1 MKNTNN
7 TEKYLNLSIRIDNND
22 ELIVLNDSKRVNKKI
37 YIEKINCEKELFIIE
52 NYGEIEDKPQKFLI
66 LNKLYGN
73 FSLKYYDSIKDLNFE
88 NLDEKNDTEISD
100 QILFLEGLVS
110 IYKLK
115 CITPTAFHFQIFSE
129 LDIPDRLM
137 VGKSIKTYFPKGY
150 NYSGMNIELNCED
163 INYEYKLHLEILDSE
178 PGLNRTLNIFFHWQG
193 KYEIISLLE
202 PNNTYDEIF
211 YASEPNKNFGFS
223 TPYEILLEYYLSS
236 NNLYTNLVEGRKKIE
251 NKDSPFYALKI
262 RKDFSYDYISFELTS
277 EKVIYGQ
284 YELKLLN
291 INENTQKESNKLM
304 VGFPSISFP
313 SSSSIN
319 LKFSNPYNKFD
330 QIADIISPANNFYLL
345 FQFGVIHNP
354 VYINIEYIYNDKI
367 INLSPIKSEIITPQ
381 KEYEICSYDKNYI
394 IKDKM
399 VFNINK
405 CNNLVNY
412 TLINYYENKNN
423 ILKET
428 QIINAHQEFSIDNFY
443 YKSEMILKRES
454 EEEIN
459 DTIIYPADY
468 YNKGD
473 ILLNYFLIESS
484 TLKELVF
491 TTDFNINY
499 KNDSDI
505 TLAWKKY
512 AYREVNNKTIDIP
525 TNYSIY
531 ILPKNSIVNTI
542 CQLHLIPS
550 NKSIINKTETKI
562 ELIKGEYKI
571 AIIATIIDEEM
582 PFEIMY
588 NILEINIKKS
598 ANITLI
604 ILLSLLGMIIIMI
617 ILLFAFRKKLKLFC
631 KRKKFRDPDLDN
643 LPKGSAISDYFTE
656 EEDDEKNETN
666 FSEQLIKI
674 MNKK

>member
-1 MKNTNN
+1 M
-7 TEKYLNLSIRIDNND
+7 
-22 ELIVLNDSKRVNKKI
+22 
-37 YIEKINCEKELFIIE
+37 
-52 NYGEIEDKPQKFLI
+52 
-66 LNKLYGN
+66 
-73 FSLKYYDSIKDLNFE
+73 
-88 NLDEKNDTEISD
+88 
-100 QILFLEGLVS
+100 
-110 IYKLK
+110 
-115 CITPTAFHFQIFSE
+115 
-129 LDIPDRLM
+129 
-137 VGKSIKTYFPKGY
+137 
-150 NYSGMNIELNCED
+150 
-163 INYEYKLHLEILDSE
+163 
-178 PGLNRTLNIFFHWQG
+178 
-193 KYEIISLLE
+193 
-202 PNNTYDEIF
+202 
-211 YASEPNKNFGFS
+211 
-223 TPYEILLEYYLSS
+223 
-236 NNLYTNLVEGRKKIE
+236 
-251 NKDSPFYALKI
+251 
-262 RKDFSYDYISFELTS
+262 
-277 EKVIYGQ
+277 
-284 YELKLLN
+284 
-291 INENTQKESNKLM
+291 
-304 VGFPSISFP
+304 
-313 SSSSIN
+313 
-319 LKFSNPYNKFD
+319 
-330 QIADIISPANNFYLL
+330 
-345 FQFGVIHNP
+345 
-354 VYINIEYIYNDKI
+354 
-367 INLSPIKSEIITPQ
+367 SPIKSEIITPQ
-381 KEYEICSYDKNYI
+381 KEYEISSYDRNYI

-428 QIINAHQEFSIDNFY
+428 QIINTHQEFLIDNFY
-443 YKSEMILKRES
+443 YKSKMILKRES

-459 DTIIYPADY
+459 DTIIYPAEY

-484 TLKELVF
+484 ILKELVF
-491 TTDFNINY
+491 TTDFNIIY

-505 TLAWKKY
+505 KLSWKKY
-512 AYREVNNKTIDIP
+512 SYREVNNKTIDIP

-588 NILEINIKKS
+588 NILELNIKKS

-674 MNKK
+674 INKK